1 MDLSVFARYA
11 LLHERTGTLL
21 YTTCATPDEIAS
33 ANANLRRRGL
43 PHRFLP
49 VELLP
54 HHAATA

>member
-1 MDLSVFARYA
+1 MDLSAFARYA
-11 LLHERTGTLL
+11 LLHSQTGMPL
-21 YTTCATPDEIAS
+21 YTTTATEDEIAS

-54 HHAATA
+54 HHAAAA